1 MAGRGILQVN
11 GEAFKN
17 LWSFEIRL
25 LQVIGTVVVFYT
37 GCRPRQ
43 YWCRPMLAALVGANR
58 HSERE

>member
-1 MAGRGILQVN
+1 MNQRTTGGTRVRADQHKPARIMAGRGILQVN

-37 GCRPRQ
+37 G
-43 YWCRPMLAALVGANR
+43 
-58 HSERE
+58 